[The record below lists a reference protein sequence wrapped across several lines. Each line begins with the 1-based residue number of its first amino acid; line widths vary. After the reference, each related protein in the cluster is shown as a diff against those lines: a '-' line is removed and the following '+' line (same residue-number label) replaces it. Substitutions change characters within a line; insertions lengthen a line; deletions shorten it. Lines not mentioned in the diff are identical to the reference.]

1 MPFAMNSSPQKL
13 MTATCQKETLFLRS
27 DILMVKTKN
36 SVKIQAAANPAVA
49 IVEDDVGGG
58 GDGGVVG
65 VHGHG
70 RSSR

>member
-1 MPFAMNSSPQKL
+1 
-13 MTATCQKETLFLRS
+13 
-27 DILMVKTKN
+27 MVKSKN
-36 SVKIQAAANPAVA
+36 LVKTQAAANPAVA

>member
-1 MPFAMNSSPQKL
+1 MA
-13 MTATCQKETLFLRS
+13 
-27 DILMVKTKN
+27 KTKN
-36 SVKIQAAANPAVA
+36 SVKIQAAANPAAA